1 MLKAFILIVQINNTT
16 PDAFAAYEYQGD
28 CEEIAFILDE
38 AMPNGSAWCEEETK
52 WTFQSFN
59 NIWQGMDLPLRR

>member
-52 WTFQSFN
+52 
-59 NIWQGMDLPLRR
+59 